1 MSPFRLHNP
10 SKMAAPRA
18 SLRLV
23 APVWNRGTSGI
34 RGLSK
39 AVAPEG
45 SQRKGRTL
53 LQFLTD
59 RFYDVEA
66 VREYLLRKQ
75 VLKVQKKNRS
85 FTYIEERYGPYV
97 AGAYF
102 VLKQGGAVKYDGKGF
117 GTGSGC
123 GQMSRAFPLLSS
135 GSSRRC
141 PWRLWMP
148 VVVLSTTKAWTTS
161 EPPQA
166 GYLRPSCRV
175 QPRPHSDLG
184 GGDAAPL

>member
-1 MSPFRLHNP
+1 
-10 SKMAAPRA
+10 MAAPRA

-39 AVAPEG
+39 AVDPEG

-66 VREYLLRKQ
+66 VREYLLQKQ

-85 FTYIEERYGPYV
+85 FTYIEERYGPY
-97 AGAYF
+97 
-102 VLKQGGAVKYDGKGF
+102 GKGF

-148 VVVLSTTKAWTTS
+148 VVVPSTTKAWTTS

-175 QPRPHSDLG
+175 QPGPHSDLG